1 MKVKVYTKE
10 GKQNGTV
17 ELPDSVFGVPMNND
31 LLHQA
36 MSVMLSRR
44 RQPRAHTKTREEV
57 RGGGR
62 KPWRQKG
69 TGFARHGSRRSP
81 IWKGGGVTFGPRKDK
96 RFAKRIPDAMKKKAL
111 AVALSQK
118 ARDEELAVI
127 EKISVS
133 QPKTKEAALLL
144 TTLLA
149 SIFKVEKKAK
159 KPSVLIAFAKENQ
172 GQAFRAVRNIPYAQA
187 FRPENLNLLEVLEYR
202 YILIPKE
209 TVDDLVKRF

>member
-111 AVALSQK
+111 
-118 ARDEELAVI
+118 
-127 EKISVS
+127 
-133 QPKTKEAALLL
+133 
-144 TTLLA
+144 
-149 SIFKVEKKAK
+149 
-159 KPSVLIAFAKENQ
+159 
-172 GQAFRAVRNIPYAQA
+172 
-187 FRPENLNLLEVLEYR
+187 
-202 YILIPKE
+202 
-209 TVDDLVKRF
+209 

>member
-1 MKVKVYTKE
+1 MESIVYNQKGEQT
-10 GKQNGTV
+10 GTIT
-17 ELPDSVFGVPMNND
+17 LPEAVFGAKWNAD
-31 LLHQA
+31 LVHQV
-36 MSVMLSRR
+36 MQSMLSNR
-44 RQPRAHTKTREEV
+44 RQGSAHTKTREEV